1 MALSSSGY
9 FISGNSS
16 EISRNIMETFK
27 YENFLDPNECLVYIR
42 NTSGLSDKINKSP
55 IGDTNGITHIA
66 RIVRSYILNDTLW
79 YDIVLVTDSEGYEI
93 PGARDATNNIRK
105 LTVSG
110 DRVLTNRSIK
120 DIDPRE
126 MYHFTTIDIS
136 DGINY
141 PITANNFVIKKNLE
155 SPLEHTSRSALGSGI
170 YGRYI
175 QDPSDIESFLLDSNQ
190 LVYKIDC
197 PNAYIIQD
205 EEHGESIT
213 TASLNTNRYLDDVI
227 QSLRGNN
234 ITDINDALVFID
246 NNSHNLV
253 TLWNIVFYR
262 THEIITKDTLDYILA
277 SYAIRYLTDDYLV
290 DSVNGE
296 ILQELPINDIM
307 REFGYEGLLA
317 SDIYNNGWNRGCVS
331 YNYSQASIIRGDTAK
346 Y

>member
-1 MALSSSGY
+1 MASSSSGY

-16 EISRNIMETFK
+16 EKSRNITETFK

-42 NTSGLSDKINKSP
+42 NISGLSDKINISP

-66 RIVRSYILNDTLW
+66 RIVRSYILNDILW
-79 YDIVLVTDSEGYEI
+79 YDIVLVTDAEGYEI
-93 PGARDATNNIRK
+93 EGSRDANNNERK
-105 LTVSG
+105 ITVSG
-110 DRVLTNRSIK
+110 DRVLTNRSMR
-120 DIDPRE
+120 DIYPKE
-126 MYHFTTIDIS
+126 MYYFAPIDIS
-136 DGINY
+136 DGIEY
-141 PITANNFVIKKNLE
+141 PIIANNFVIKKNTE
-155 SPLEHTSRSALGSGI
+155 NPLEKTSRSALGSGI

-175 QDPSDIESFLLDSNQ
+175 QDPADIGSFLVDSNQ
-190 LVYKIDC
+190 SVYKIDC
-197 PNAYIIQD
+197 PNAYTVQD

-213 TASLNTNRYLDDVI
+213 TASLNTNRYLDNVI
-227 QSLRGNN
+227 QALRGNN

-262 THEIITKDTLDYILA
+262 THEIINKDKLDYILA
-277 SYAIRYLTDDYLV
+277 EYAIRYLTDDYLV

-296 ILQELPINDIM
+296 ILHQLPINDIM
-307 REFGYEGLLA
+307 REFGYDGLLA

-331 YNYSQASIIRGDTAK
+331 YNYSQATIIQGNTAK